1 MCSCGNSEDEEVFY
15 QNNLWKQVP
24 EHNIN
29 EDINTE
35 MRIGSANNSKDFE
48 TSKQKNKPKLKQFV
62 KYKLKTPMTLKNVK
76 FWVELVNQQV
86 SVSIVLT

>member
-1 MCSCGNSEDEEVFY
+1 M
-15 QNNLWKQVP
+15 P

-48 TSKQKNKPKLKQFV
+48 TFKQKNKPKLKQFV

-76 FWVELVNQQV
+76 FWVEIVNQQV
-86 SVSIVLT
+86 SVSIDLR